1 MDRPRPACLPAF
13 ATAIERTYASGVV
26 EMYHQCV
33 YNHSN
38 GVVLV
43 GLAPSHPALQG
54 TRRVVAVRFDGGK
67 RDVSKSEVKGKRKR
81 GGMFMG
87 AHDRLCDV
95 DCDDGTSYTLRA
107 CVRGHLVEVN
117 ERLAA
122 EPELIASP
130 RGDSY
135 VAVFIP
141 KEGDRITGDKA
152 VIQVRLLAQLEAD
165 RLERES
171 TLEKEKGRKSERD
184 AKRAAYEASPPAV
197 AAAAAAAA
205 AATPPVPAVGAA
217 ATPDPAAASVP
228 GMTPLIPS
236 WVPLDPA
243 RKGQA
248 ACDRQ

>member
-1 MDRPRPACLPAF
+1 
-13 ATAIERTYASGVV
+13 
-26 EMYHQCV
+26 
-33 YNHSN
+33 
-38 GVVLV
+38 
-43 GLAPSHPALQG
+43 G

-107 CVRGHLVEVN
+107 CVRGHLVE
-117 ERLAA
+117 
-122 EPELIASP
+122 LIASP

-152 VIQVRLLAQLEAD
+152 VIQLEAD

-184 AKRAAYEASPPAV
+184 AKRAAYEASTPAV

-205 AATPPVPAVGAA
+205 AAIPPVPAVGAA
-217 ATPDPAAASVP
+217 ATPDPAAASRDLRTT
-228 GMTPLIPS
+228 GTQ
-236 WVPLDPA
+236 DYDTA
-243 RKGQA
+243 RTSF
-248 ACDRQ
+248 